1 MRWSWRFISYKK
13 LVSLGLSFLLISS
26 LLSFGGCSK
35 KDNTIKNETVNGT
48 NINKEEDK
56 PNETVKEE
64 DNNNQTEEK
73 DNVIPGKSKVQY
85 TKQQL
90 DKNTEPEFAT
100 KWIDSENKKFSACIS
115 GRGPDAQEEGIGK
128 IFIKNLSSGEKWS
141 LELIPGEE
149 QNSPKYIQ
157 WIDDEN
163 LINIVGLGYGT
174 IVLGGSLYKTN
185 INTGETTVLYEAK
198 IPKVQVLSAKI
209 SKDKSNLELQL
220 LVYDDEEFTKNH
232 TEKKTISL
240 K

>member
-1 MRWSWRFISYKK
+1 MKWSWRFISYKR
-13 LVSLGLSFLLISS
+13 LVSLSLIFLLISS
-26 LLSFGGCSK
+26 VISFGGCSK
-35 KDNTIKNETVNGT
+35 KDTTVKNETVKGT
-48 NINKEEDK
+48 NINEEDK
-56 PNETVKEE
+56 PTKDVKVEG
-64 DNNNQTEEK
+64 NSNQTEEK
-73 DNVIPGKSKVQY
+73 DNIVPGKSKIQY

-90 DKNTEPEFAT
+90 EKTTEPEFAT
-100 KWIDSENKKFSACIS
+100 KWIDSDNKKFSACIAE
-115 GRGPDAQEEGIGK
+115 RGPEALEEGIGK
-128 IFIKNLSSGEKWS
+128 IFIKDLSSGEKWS

-185 INTGETTVLYEAK
+185 IKTGETTVIYEAK
-198 IPKVQVLSAKI
+198 IPKIQVLSAKI
-209 SKDKSNLELQL
+209 SKDKATLELQL